1 MKKQTKRI
9 AVCGVM
15 AALGVVLLLLGDLLG
30 IGLYLAPMLVGL
42 CLSPI
47 GREWGVKYQ
56 LLLWIVISL
65 LGLLLVPDL
74 EENLIFL
81 GLLGWYP
88 ALRPRLQKLPAGT
101 RIVVKLLL
109 FNAVVLLL
117 ESLLKLLLAPEAGG
131 IGLAIALLVLGNAA
145 FLIYDFALP
154 RIETLFQSYFKRL
167 FR

>member
-15 AALGVVLLLLGDLLG
+15 AALGVVLLLLGNLLG
-30 IGLYLAPMLVGL
+30 VGLYLAPMLVGL
-42 CLSPI
+42 CLVPI

-56 LLLWIVISL
+56 LLLWIVIGL

-74 EENLIFL
+74 EEDLIFI

-88 ALRPRLQKLPAGT
+88 ALRPRLQKLPAGA
-101 RIVVKLLL
+101 RIVAKLLL

-117 ESLLKLLLAPEAGG
+117 EGLLRLLLMPEAGG
-131 IGLAIALLVLGNAA
+131 LGLTIALFVLGNAA
-145 FLIYDFALP
+145 FLFYDFALP
-154 RIETLFQSYFKRL
+154 RMELLFQSYFKRF

>member
-15 AALGVVLLLLGDLLG
+15 AALGVVILLLGNLLG

-42 CLSPI
+42 CLIPI
-47 GREWGVKYQ
+47 GREWGIKYQ

-65 LGLLLVPDL
+65 LALLLVPDL
-74 EENLIFL
+74 EETVIFL

-88 ALRPRLQKLPAGT
+88 ALRPQLQKIPSGV

-109 FNAVVLLL
+109 FNAIVLALEFLL
-117 ESLLKLLLAPEAGG
+117 RLLLAPEAGSV
-131 IGLAIALLVLGNAA
+131 GLAIALLLLGNAA
-145 FLIYDFALP
+145 FLLYDFALP